1 MKKVI
6 CILIILFGL
15 IYNYSCC
22 QKNEGQH
29 KNQYMKNNAISKTN
43 KIKTTNDYDPPPKN
57 GGQW

>member
-6 CILIILFGL
+6 YILLILGGL

-22 QKNEGQH
+22 QKNGGQH
-29 KNQYMKNNAISKTN
+29 KNQYMRNNVISKTN
-43 KIKTTNDYDPPPKN
+43 KNKTTNDCDPPPKN